1 MFPTDILSIFDARS
15 FSSPWFWLALLVVW
29 TYSGRRVLGIPIDVL
44 TQATRALREKP
55 GADSAEVFALLDWMS
70 LNVPRWRIGPRA
82 AAVLTGL
89 ICFGISA
96 LTVLGFGYALEM
108 AQALTL
114 ILLPQAVLLA
124 LRFRLAGQLYW
135 VLEAAHLGQPPRTA
149 AIEAMRRINRYRLQH
164 TIISLLSVTITA
176 FWAARWIALHPHG
189 L

>member
-1 MFPTDILSIFDARS
+1 MFPTDILSILDARS

-70 LNVPRWRIGPRA
+70 LNVPRWRLGPRMG
-82 AAVLTGL
+82 AVLTGL
-89 ICFGISA
+89 VSFGVSA
-96 LTVLGFGYALEM
+96 LAILGFTYGVEM

-135 VLEAAHLGQPPRTA
+135 VLEAAHLGQPAPEA
-149 AIEAMRRINRYRLQH
+149 AAEALRRINRYRVFYAIVSVLAVVA
-164 TIISLLSVTITA
+164 TTLWASLWLL
-176 FWAARWIALHPHG
+176 LHPNG

>member
-1 MFPTDILSIFDARS
+1 MFPTDILSILDARS